1 MNPITAA
8 VSPASTPWQDAG
20 RPRSLADRVLAQG
33 GHAAVSG
40 DADDTGAAEGEP
52 TPLPEP
58 VRDMETVISE
68 WARQMFTETMMTED
82 EEATGVPV
90 LSIDI

>member
-33 GHAAVSG
+33 GDAAVSG
-40 DADDTGAAEGEP
+40 DADDTGAGDGEL
-52 TPLPEP
+52 TPLPQP
-58 VRDMETVISE
+58 VPDMETAISE

-82 EEATGVPV
+82 EEATGIPV
-90 LSIDI
+90 LSIEI